1 MASRQQKGK
10 QGKPKLI
17 VSRLTSAAATLSR
30 QLLLLHSI
38 TKKKTRGLKTD
49 LLSILSRKFLCLSLY
64 SGSNFFQFLLS
75 TMSSDAPQNYGS
87 LSRRLIF
94 HPSILSWACF
104 DFVLVFFKLSIISV
118 LPSCRQSLAADPLP
132 PSMPWSVHV
141 EKNVF
146 TKSGLGWSIDS
157 VINVFLVRVRCH

>member
-1 MASRQQKGK
+1 MS
-10 QGKPKLI
+10 LLHI
-17 VSRLTSAAATLSR
+17 LTYFCSSHTLSP
-30 QLLLLHSI
+30 
-38 TKKKTRGLKTD
+38 TAAFAFNNEKEDEGGGGLKKD

-104 DFVLVFFKLSIISV
+104 AFVLVFFKLSIISV

-132 PSMPWSVHV
+132 PPC
-141 EKNVF
+141 
-146 TKSGLGWSIDS
+146 LGQFMWKKTCSRS
-157 VINVFLVRVRCH
+157 RVLAGQLTR